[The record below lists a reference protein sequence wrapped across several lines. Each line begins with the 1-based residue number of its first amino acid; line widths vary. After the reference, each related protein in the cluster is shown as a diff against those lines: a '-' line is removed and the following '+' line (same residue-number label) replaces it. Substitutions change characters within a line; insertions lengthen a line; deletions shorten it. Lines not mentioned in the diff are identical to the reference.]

1 VRLPEIT
8 GLASPLVWGFS
19 RRDLP
24 CLGTRQEGDCFDART
39 TCDRLRVRKMMM
51 RCMTFLSCCCL
62 VHRITSAGAPP
73 TEKFT
78 SACRRVTRES
88 ECRDKRRGE
97 QILPLHDSS
106 LTLVCL
112 TVASS
117 RPLGPHSGVHRGGY
131 TGVSMVNSGISGP
144 SKQTTTSI
152 KTAGD
157 GVHVLVPSVNAMP
170 PLQPCLAWPVR
181 HG

>member
-1 VRLPEIT
+1 MIYHVS
-8 GLASPLVWGFS
+8 GH
-19 RRDLP
+19 DKK
-24 CLGTRQEGDCFDART
+24 GTTFDART
-39 TCDRLRVRKMMM
+39 TCDRLRVRKMAM
-51 RCMTFLSCCCL
+51 RCMTFLSCCCCCL
-62 VHRITSAGAPP
+62 VCITSAGAPP

-78 SACRRVTRES
+78 SACRRVTRELES
-88 ECRDKRRGE
+88 RDKRRGE

-106 LTLVCL
+106 LTLVCS

-117 RPLGPHSGVHRGGY
+117 RPLGPHSGAHRGGY
-131 TGVSMVNSGISGP
+131 IGVSMVNSGISGS

-170 PLQPCLAWPVR
+170 PLQPCLAWLVR